1 MSCRYEGVFAK
12 RLVVAALAGI
22 LVLPSQSGSALPL
35 PQAPRCEIFPED
47 NAWNTRVDDLPVADN
62 SDRLIRSMGQD
73 TGLHPDFG
81 SGRWE
86 GAKIGIPITVVGD
99 RVHKKRVRF
108 VYADESDEGPYPI
121 PKDVKIE
128 GGRDSDGDRH
138 ALIVHKGE
146 CKLYE
151 LFALYRRRDG
161 GWRAG
166 SGAIWNLDSNRLRP
180 DGWTSADAAGLPILP
195 GLARFDEVRR
205 GVIDHALRFTMSE
218 TRAAHIWP
226 ARHHASDSIDA
237 DLPPMG
243 LRVRLKSDYDISEFP
258 RQARIVL
265 RALKRYGMMLADN
278 GSDWYISGAPH
289 RRWNNDALHSLGDV
303 TGSAF
308 EVVDTSSLEP

>member
-1 MSCRYEGVFAK
+1 MVCRYVRVPTVRVLLA
-12 RLVVAALAGI
+12 LALVAAVVPGTGA
-22 LVLPSQSGSALPL
+22 AFPL
-35 PQAPRCEIFPED
+35 PQAPGCEIFPED
-47 NAWNTRVDDLPVADN
+47 NAWNTPVDDLPVADN
-62 SDRLIRSMGQD
+62 SAQIIRSIGAE

-99 RVHKKRVRF
+99 GVTKKRVRF
-108 VYADESDEGPYPI
+108 RYADESDRGPYPI
-121 PKDVKIE
+121 PRDVKIE

-151 LFALYRRRDG
+151 LFALYRRADG

-166 SGAIWNLDSNRLRP
+166 SGAIWDLSSNRLRP
-180 DGWTSADAAGLPILP
+180 DGWTSADAAGLPIVP
-195 GLARFDEVRR
+195 GLARYDEVRR
-205 GVIDHALRFTMSE
+205 RRIDHALRFTVSE
-218 TRAAHIWP
+218 SRSAHIWP
-226 ARHHASDSIDA
+226 ARHDASDSNDP

-243 LRVRLKSDYDISEFP
+243 LRVRLKADYDISGFP
-258 RQARIVL
+258 RQARIIL
-265 RALKRYGMMLADN
+265 RALKRYGMMVADN

-289 RRWNNDALHSLGDV
+289 PKWNNDALHTLGDV

-308 EVVDTSSLEP
+308 EVVDTSSMEP